1 MTSQES
7 CKKSALYDE
16 HIKLVNPSRL
26 AEFAGY
32 LMPLWYSSI
41 SAEHAAVRE
50 VAGLFDCTHMGVLEF
65 SGTQAENFLNEL
77 TTNDVAKLVV
87 GKAQYSY
94 ILDESAHVIDDII
107 VYKISDSKFMVVV
120 NASNAENVIELVG
133 AALSE
138 QSFNSSEL
146 LFRDLKSQDAN
157 SDARVDIALQGP
169 ASIQTL
175 LDIIEDGEFAA
186 RVSDLKPFWFTSGY
200 IDGIDTIIS
209 RTGYT
214 GASVGYEIY
223 INPQEAGWIWQLILD
238 KGSKYGVVPCG
249 LGARDSLRIE
259 AGLPLYSH
267 ELAGEFDISPIEAGY
282 GWAVKFDK
290 PYFVGKEALEKK
302 AASSNMAVERFEF
315 SAARGVR
322 PIRASDAILTEEGE
336 NIGSVLSCAKAGERQ
351 IALAFVK
358 RNVIDE
364 GQTVGLYYLARNKRQ
379 LEQGKKEKVE
389 IGEKLESD
397 ILGQKLARYERF

>member
-26 AEFAGY
+26 AAFAGY

-41 SAEHAAVRE
+41 SAEHTAVRE
-50 VAGLFDCTHMGVLEF
+50 AAGLFDCTHMGVLEF
-65 SGTQAENFLNEL
+65 SGTQAESFLNEI
-77 TTNDVAKLVV
+77 TTNDVAKLVA

-94 ILDESAHVIDDII
+94 ILDESAHVVDDII

-120 NASNAENVIELVG
+120 NASNAENVIELVS
-133 AALSE
+133 AALNK

-146 LFRDLKSQDAN
+146 LFRDLKSQDAKL
-157 SDARVDIALQGP
+157 DARVDIALQGP
-169 ASIQTL
+169 ASTQTL
-175 LDIIEDGEFAA
+175 LDIIEDSEFRV
-186 RVSDLKPFWFTSGY
+186 RVSELKPFWFASGK
-200 IDGIDTIIS
+200 INDVDVIIS

-223 INPQEAGWIWQLILD
+223 ICPQKAGWVWQLILD
-238 KGSKYGVVPCG
+238 KGAKYGVIPCG

-267 ELAGEFDISPIEAGY
+267 ELAGEFEISPIEAGY

-290 PYFVGKEALEKK
+290 PSFVGKEALEKK
-302 AASSNMAVERFEF
+302 NASSNMAVERFEF
-315 SAARGVR
+315 SAARGIR
-322 PIRASDAILTEEGE
+322 PIRASDAILTAEGE
-336 NIGSVLSCAKAGERQ
+336 NIGSVLSCAKAGEKQ
-351 IALAFVK
+351 IVLAFVK
-358 RNVIDE
+358 KDIIDE
-364 GQTVGLYYLARNKRQ
+364 GSDAGLYYLARNKRQ
-379 LEQGKKEKVE
+379 LEQGKKDKVE